1 MDPRSFFSFFN
12 CEMEHLST
20 FSDVGAMA
28 DVRPLQMLS
37 SIFFCFHLKEVVN
50 QFSDQPTLLSRS
62 TQTRSVPITDTIC
75 GVPAIFGN
83 MKKRATKSH
92 KAQSI
97 AVLKTDIVRSLSSLF
112 RLTLTLTVRRLSV
125 CSVGCDINNLTCLQS
140 LKFVAVAE
148 TEPSLN
154 F

>member
-1 MDPRSFFSFFN
+1 MRWSICRHFLTLAPWQ
-12 CEMEHLST
+12 M
-20 FSDVGAMA
+20 SDLYKCFLVF
-28 DVRPLQMLS
+28 
-37 SIFFCFHLKEVVN
+37 FFCFHLKEVVN
-50 QFSDQPTLLSRS
+50 QFSDQPTLLSHS